1 MRRLI
6 GIFVIGMLSFFLA
19 TATGAQNFVP
29 PTQLH
34 LTYPPLQHKT
44 TSDRLFFIGTAPKDG
59 KVSING
65 NAIERSDAGHFAP
78 SLPLAFGENKFE
90 IKYVDATGDRRNER
104 QINVKV
110 LRESRITL
118 PPKGIGFIQESLFP
132 TVDIARQPNERICFD
147 AIATPNATALV
158 RIGDREIPLL
168 PRRRN
173 IQLPPNSSVLTGN
186 NEATSESPSG
196 YFRGCTTFETASKLG
211 QPEYEMRIKDQ
222 SGDRVVKQKATG
234 KVEILSAQNIQVA
247 EVTAIAAD
255 ARTGA
260 STDFSRLTP
269 LPKGVKAVVTGL
281 QGDWLRLD
289 YGGWVRKSMTKL
301 HPAET
306 PPPSIVRSIN
316 TKRVVNKAN
325 QKDNLN
331 NAWTEVTIPLEVPV
345 PIAINQGDRVLTL
358 TLYNVTAQTDTI
370 LIDPESIINKLD
382 WAQTEPNKVT
392 YTISLKPKQQWGYK
406 VRYQGTNLILS
417 LKHPPILTSNT
428 SVNSQPLQGVK
439 ILVDAGHGS
448 SEDLGARGP
457 TGYPEK
463 DVTLI
468 TSKLFQTELQ
478 NRGAIVIMTRTD
490 DSDVLLE
497 PRVDKINQEEP
508 TLAIS
513 IHYNALPDNGD
524 AINTSGVASF
534 WYNPQAQDFAKFI
547 NTYVVKNLNRA
558 DYGVYWNNLALVRPT
573 VAPSVLLELGFMINP
588 VEFEWI
594 IDPQQQKLL
603 AKTLADGVTEWIL
616 NAAK

>member
-6 GIFVIGMLSFFLA
+6 GIFVIGLLSFFLA
-19 TATGAQNFVP
+19 TSTGAQNFVP

-65 NAIERSDAGHFAP
+65 NPIERSDAGHFAP
-78 SLPLAFGENKFE
+78 SLPLALGENKFE
-90 IKYVDATGDRRNER
+90 LKYVDATGDRRNER

-118 PPKGIGFIQESLFP
+118 PPKDIGFIPESLFP

-186 NEATSESPSG
+186 NEATAESPSG
-196 YFRGCTTFETASKLG
+196 YFRGCTTFEKPSQLG
-211 QPEYEMRIKDQ
+211 QPEYEMRLA
-222 SGDRVVKQKATG
+222 DRVVKQKAKG
-234 KVEILSAQNIQVA
+234 SLEILSPNNIQVA
-247 EVTAIAAD
+247 EITAIAAD

-269 LPKGVKAVVTGL
+269 LPKGVKAVVTGF

-301 HPAET
+301 QPAET

-325 QKDNLN
+325 QKDNPN
-331 NAWTEVTIPLEVPV
+331 NVWTEVTIPLEVPV

-406 VRYQGTNLILS
+406 VRYQGSNLILS

-428 SVNSQPLQGVK
+428 SANSQPLQGVK

-478 NRGAIVIMTRTD
+478 NRGAIVVMTRTD

-524 AINTSGVASF
+524 AINTSGVGSF

-616 NAAK
+616 NAVK

>member
-1 MRRLI
+1 
-6 GIFVIGMLSFFLA
+6 
-19 TATGAQNFVP
+19 
-29 PTQLH
+29 
-34 LTYPPLQHKT
+34 
-44 TSDRLFFIGTAPKDG
+44 
-59 KVSING
+59 
-65 NAIERSDAGHFAP
+65 
-78 SLPLAFGENKFE
+78 
-90 IKYVDATGDRRNER
+90 
-104 QINVKV
+104 
-110 LRESRITL
+110 
-118 PPKGIGFIQESLFP
+118 
-132 TVDIARQPNERICFD
+132 
-147 AIATPNATALV
+147 
-158 RIGDREIPLL
+158 
-168 PRRRN
+168 
-173 IQLPPNSSVLTGN
+173 
-186 NEATSESPSG
+186 
-196 YFRGCTTFETASKLG
+196 
-211 QPEYEMRIKDQ
+211 MRIKDQ

-269 LPKGVKAVVTGL
+269 LPKGVKAVVTGA

-301 HPAET
+301 QPAET

-325 QKDNLN
+325 QKDNPN
-331 NAWTEVTIPLEVPV
+331 NVWTEVTIPLEVPV

-478 NRGAIVIMTRTD
+478 NRGAIVVMTRTD

-524 AINTSGVASF
+524 AINTSGVGSF